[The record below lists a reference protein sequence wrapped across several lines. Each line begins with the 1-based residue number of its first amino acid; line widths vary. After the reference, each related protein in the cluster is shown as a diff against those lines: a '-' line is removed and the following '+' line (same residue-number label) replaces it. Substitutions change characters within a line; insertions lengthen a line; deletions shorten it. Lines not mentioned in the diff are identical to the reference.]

1 MILLPTYMARRN
13 AKIVVQEILVGY
25 DMLWMAA
32 AVTCDM
38 EEAGKEKGAGKLER
52 ADP

>member
-25 DMLWMAA
+25 DMWMAA
-32 AVTCDM
+32 AVNCDM